1 MDRIAVNDVS
11 NAVIAVAILAGG
23 DSFRM
28 GQDKASLS
36 DNSPALIERQVS
48 DLRNLSDSMPI
59 FICAGSRRYVELNV
73 HNVRHVSDA
82 VKSAGPLAGI
92 LQVLESVADAGLGD
106 GYVLVVP
113 TDSLVPPASVY
124 RLLTDSISFSSKVVL
139 LQAERLHP
147 LHGLFSATLASR
159 MRNYVESGGRSV
171 MGFLDNQLWETV
183 TAPPEWEPCLNFN
196 MPEEYDR
203 AVSAFAKMT
212 SV

>member
-59 FICAGSRRYVELNV
+59 FAGSRRYVELNV

-124 RLLTDSISFSSKVVL
+124 RLLTDSI
-139 LQAERLHP
+139 
-147 LHGLFSATLASR
+147 
-159 MRNYVESGGRSV
+159 
-171 MGFLDNQLWETV
+171 
-183 TAPPEWEPCLNFN
+183 
-196 MPEEYDR
+196 
-203 AVSAFAKMT
+203 
-212 SV
+212 

>member
-1 MDRIAVNDVS
+1 MSDVS
-11 NAVIAVAILAGG
+11 NPVIAVAILAGG
-23 DSFRM
+23 NSFRM
-28 GQDKASLS
+28 GQDKAALHHDGPS
-36 DNSPALIERQVS
+36 LIERQVS
-48 DLRNLSDSMPI
+48 DLRYLSESLPI
-59 FICAGSRRYVELNV
+59 FICSGSRRYVELNV

-113 TDSLVPPASVY
+113 TDSLVPPSSVY
-124 RLLTDSISFSSKVVL
+124 RLLTDSISFGSKVVL

-171 MGFLDNQLWETV
+171 MGFLDHQPWETV
-183 TAPPEWEPCLNFN
+183 TAPSEWEPCLNFN
-196 MPEEYDR
+196 TPEEYDR